1 MCDNGPVVSYLE
13 RWGNDPRNTVILTG
27 YQTTGSKGADLMQR
41 ATASTV
47 PMDSLTPHLAEVID
61 MSPYYSAHAD
71 QQMLLD
77 FLFRTD
83 GFDCNKAA
91 TLLINHGNPESKY
104 ELRKALQIRADSQK
118 ENDRQIKEVRI
129 ADARWLN
136 LNTGE
141 VIEQSCAEQAL
152 LNELEVLRRQ
162 VERLS
167 DNKDKQAEP
176 RTHDATVL
184 HAE

>member
-1 MCDNGPVVSYLE
+1 M
-13 RWGNDPRNTVILTG
+13 
-27 YQTTGSKGADLMQR
+27 
-41 ATASTV
+41 
-47 PMDSLTPHLAEVID
+47 
-61 MSPYYSAHAD
+61 
-71 QQMLLD
+71 
-77 FLFRTD
+77 
-83 GFDCNKAA
+83 
-91 TLLINHGNPESKY
+91 
-104 ELRKALQIRADSQK
+104 QIRADSQK

-162 VERLS
+162 VELLS

-176 RTHDATVL
+176 RTQDATVL

>member
-1 MCDNGPVVSYLE
+1 ME
-13 RWGNDPRNTVILTG
+13 R
-27 YQTTGSKGADLMQR
+27 
-41 ATASTV
+41 
-47 PMDSLTPHLAEVID
+47 
-61 MSPYYSAHAD
+61 
-71 QQMLLD
+71 
-77 FLFRTD
+77 
-83 GFDCNKAA
+83 
-91 TLLINHGNPESKY
+91 
-104 ELRKALQIRADSQK
+104 LQ
-118 ENDRQIKEVRI
+118 NDRHIKEVRI

-136 LNTGE
+136 LDTGE

-162 VERLS
+162 VELLS